1 MNIDTL
7 LQSLKKHG
15 KIDSLFQLTD
25 QTKSRLKKYEITENA
40 IDINNI
46 SLTRGSKT
54 LIVDFNP
61 SSFFIIKDNL
71 LKISK
76 FYKKIIIIGF
86 RINYY
91 EASQYVEALSCLPK
105 NYILE
110 ATDVDSYNISQACGS
125 HTTLLSPNPI
135 SYQIKP
141 SNINVD
147 GKIDGKISVIC
158 ACMNRMEILKVNI
171 MSWLNFS
178 EIGEIVI
185 VDWNSKQPLY
195 DLLKLDKR
203 IKIVRVE
210 DQKYFNISQAFNLA
224 LDNSTLEYVLKL
236 DTDYF
241 LNPYYN
247 FFKSH
252 PVQNDS
258 FYVGCWHHCQENND
272 IPKPIFQHLSGLCY
286 ARREYLIAVKG
297 YNEHFTGY
305 GYDDTDLHNRILA
318 SGKRKIIINHD
329 YSVMHI
335 PHSTTERLANYEPN
349 SWNDKRNKELS
360 LSMGLAPDRVKSWSI
375 IKSYTPNLYFA
386 YETSNDIQ

>member
-1 MNIDTL
+1 MDLDTL

-15 KIDSLFQLTD
+15 KIDSLFALTD
-25 QTKSRLKKYEITENA
+25 QTKSRLKKYEITHNA

-61 SSFFIIKDNL
+61 SSFFIINDNL

-141 SNINVD
+141 SNINV
-147 GKIDGKISVIC
+147 DGKISVIC

-258 FYVGCWHHCQENND
+258 FYTGCWSYCEENND

-297 YNEHFTGY
+297 YNEHFNGY

-335 PHSTTERLANYEPN
+335 PHSTSERLANYETN

-386 YETSNDIQ
+386 YET

>member
-1 MNIDTL
+1 
-7 LQSLKKHG
+7 
-15 KIDSLFQLTD
+15 
-25 QTKSRLKKYEITENA
+25 
-40 IDINNI
+40 
-46 SLTRGSKT
+46 
-54 LIVDFNP
+54 
-61 SSFFIIKDNL
+61 
-71 LKISK
+71 
-76 FYKKIIIIGF
+76 
-86 RINYY
+86 
-91 EASQYVEALSCLPK
+91 
-105 NYILE
+105 
-110 ATDVDSYNISQACGS
+110 
-125 HTTLLSPNPI
+125 
-135 SYQIKP
+135 
-141 SNINVD
+141 
-147 GKIDGKISVIC
+147 
-158 ACMNRMEILKVNI
+158 MEILKVNI

-258 FYVGCWHHCQENND
+258 FYTGCWSYCQENND

>member
-1 MNIDTL
+1 MNLDTL
-7 LQSLKKHG
+7 FQSLKKQ
-15 KIDSLFQLTD
+15 KIDSFVPLTD

-40 IDINNI
+40 VDINNI
-46 SLTRGSKT
+46 NLTRGSKT
-54 LIVDFNP
+54 LIVDFKP
-61 SSFFIIKDNL
+61 SSFFVIINNL

-86 RINYY
+86 HINYY
-91 EASQYVEALSCLPK
+91 EASKYVEALSRLPK
-105 NYILE
+105 NYLLE
-110 ATDVDSYNISQACGS
+110 AADVDSYNISQACGS
-125 HTTLLSPNPI
+125 HTTVLSPNPT
-135 SYQIKP
+135 SYQIKD
-141 SNINVD
+141 SNIN
-147 GKIDGKISVIC
+147 IDGKVSVIC

-252 PVQNDS
+252 AVQNDS
-258 FYVGCWHHCQENND
+258 FYAGCWDYCQERND

-286 ARREYLIAVKG
+286 ARREHLIAVNG

-305 GYDDTDLHNRILA
+305 GYDDTDLHNRLLA

-329 YSVMHI
+329 YSVMHM
-335 PHSTTERLANYEPN
+335 PHDTVERLANYEPN
-349 SWNDKRNKELS
+349 SWNDKKNKEIS
-360 LSMGLAPDRVKSWSI
+360 LAMGLVPARVKTWSI
-375 IKSYTPNLYFA
+375 IKGYTPNLYFA